1 MLIAITHLLVRA
13 VQYWLFA
20 QSFNLILLQ
29 KKLITKNIS
38 ILSSYKNKL
47 ITEILPMAKIIQ
59 ELVAFVLKVS

>member
-1 MLIAITHLLVRA
+1 MLIAITHLLVCA

-29 KKLITKNIS
+29 KKADQRNIS
-38 ILSSYKNKL
+38 ILSSFKNKL

-59 ELVAFVLKVS
+59 ELVAFVLKVT